1 MKSYNQFVT
10 EVTTSKENIQEI
22 APALALGAAGK
33 ALSYGFAGYQTYQA
47 AKKLSKGDYGGAAM
61 DAALAIP
68 SAGAAS
74 RIAKGFKLGQRA
86 VKPLTYAARGGKAG
100 IIAKQTV
107 DALKEP
113 PSAEKTQPPKDNKPS
128 TGTQPAAPKSSSV
141 VLARKG
147 GVMGKL
153 DKATGKWTKGDWTEK
168 ESARYKRV
176 AAAMGKS
183 SAPKQTT
190 KTAAGVSPS
199 SSKKR
204 SSDGTIRNPM
214 RNNFQVVDKVSGTST
229 TYKPGERMSAA
240 DSATVRGV
248 QSQIRANSVV
258 KKSLPS
264 LEKKKNKNNTGSLA
278 SSVEN
283 LADKTI
289 KPVVQQYGRREGE
302 KKAGPLKNIPFI
314 GGGIKDAAG
323 DAGARKA
330 GKKYETAKER
340 LKKGDFSGAIGVLGY
355 KPPQ

>member
-1 MKSYNQFVT
+1 MKSYNQFVA
-10 EVTTSKENIQEI
+10 EATTSGENIQEI
-22 APALALGAAGK
+22 APALALGAAAGK

-47 AKKLSKGDYGGAAM
+47 AKKLRKGDYGGAAM

-68 SAGAAS
+68 SAGAAN
-74 RIAKGFKLGQRA
+74 RIAKGFNWGQRA

-100 IIAKQTV
+100 IVTKQTV

-113 PSAEKTQPPKDNKPS
+113 TSAEKTQPPKDNKPS

-183 SAPKQTT
+183 SAPKQKT
-190 KTAAGVSPS
+190 KTTAGVSPS
-199 SSKKR
+199 SSATPTRTK
-204 SSDGTIRNPM
+204 IEPH
-214 RNNFQVVDKVSGTST
+214 KVAS
-229 TYKPGERMSAA
+229 
-240 DSATVRGV
+240 
-248 QSQIRANSVV
+248 V

-264 LEKKKNKNNTGSLA
+264 LEKKNNTGSLA

-289 KPVVQQYGRREGE
+289 KPVVQQYGRKEGE
-302 KKAGPLKNIPFI
+302 KKADHLKNIPFI
-314 GGGIKDAAG
+314 GGRIVDAAG

-355 KPPQ
+355 KPQQ